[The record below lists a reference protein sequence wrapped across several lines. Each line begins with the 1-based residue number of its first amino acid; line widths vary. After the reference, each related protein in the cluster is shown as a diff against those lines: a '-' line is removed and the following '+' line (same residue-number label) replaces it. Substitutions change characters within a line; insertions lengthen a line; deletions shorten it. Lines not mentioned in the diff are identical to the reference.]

1 MLFEKNQKNWIFGG
15 FHISE
20 AIRNIKEAERRG
32 EALTSLSETFGA
44 GVRGHGETR
53 NPEQSPKML
62 CLSGETTQQDHQSPM
77 QLHRFFFFFLLFYR
91 LASRAFVPC
100 TATMEQVK
108 EKGSEL
114 TVQGVFKGK
123 TPNGELHALVLL
135 DWAGG

>member
-1 MLFEKNQKNWIFGG
+1 M
-15 FHISE
+15 SE
-20 AIRNIKEAERRG
+20 WRDHPARPPE
-32 EALTSLSETFGA
+32 LTSDA
-44 GVRGHGETR
+44 V
-53 NPEQSPKML
+53 
-62 CLSGETTQQDHQSPM
+62 TQV
-77 QLHRFFFFFLLFYR
+77 FFFFFLLFYR